1 MTTHNVLVP
10 LNFMITD
17 DKSIV
22 FVIQNYANVKD
33 VHITLF
39 HAYSPLPE
47 IDVRN
52 NPGKG
57 CTIVLRLPLT
67 MAIIEGMIVKV
78 GSERYI
84 LPMTAIKQVMRPEE
98 SAYTNIAGK
107 GEVMNAM
114 GQLLPLVRLYELFSL
129 EPEQRDPWD
138 GIVVVVVSGWLCHI
152 QHEGR
157 GSNDGSHRRKQ
168 ASEDGEG
175 WCHGNGFPHS

>member
-52 NPGKG
+52 NPIMEK
-57 CTIVLRLPLT
+57 
-67 MAIIEGMIVKV
+67 MAPNLSYMAPFLK
-78 GSERYI
+78 ERENE
-84 LPMTAIKQVMRPEE
+84 LNRIKE
-98 SAYTNIAGK
+98 K
-107 GEVMNAM
+107 LVMNGFKSSQINCIFTPLKNDIATDII
-114 GQLLPLVRLYELFSL
+114 QLVREKNFDTVLMNRTPNKIARFFFKSISKKVA
-129 EPEQRDPWD
+129 QR
-138 GIVVVVVSGWLCHI
+138 L
-152 QHEGR
+152 
-157 GSNDGSHRRKQ
+157 GSTVNVLVL
-168 ASEDGEG
+168 
-175 WCHGNGFPHS
+175 N